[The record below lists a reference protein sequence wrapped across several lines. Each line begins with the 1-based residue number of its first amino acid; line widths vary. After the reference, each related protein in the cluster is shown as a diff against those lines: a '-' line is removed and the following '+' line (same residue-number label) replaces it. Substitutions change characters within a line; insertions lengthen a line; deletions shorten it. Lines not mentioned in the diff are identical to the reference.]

1 VLAACVTRSRNDERG
16 PQEVL
21 TRILYA
27 CLPAGAPPGASSTP
41 PVQRRP
47 ERGVAQQEK
56 LWRKP
61 WPVARRRRLRS
72 SISPVR
78 ICHDVRHA
86 LTGVYEPLGDEE
98 KQVFLQELK
107 QIKQFMNPRWLLL
120 RDFNLIY
127 RSCDKNNGRVDR
139 RLMTSFRSTVNELE
153 IKEIH
158 MHGRKFT
165 WSSGSVDLTMK
176 KINHIFATRDWE
188 MTYPHC
194 HL

>member
-1 VLAACVTRSRNDERG
+1 
-16 PQEVL
+16 
-21 TRILYA
+21 
-27 CLPAGAPPGASSTP
+27 
-41 PVQRRP
+41 
-47 ERGVAQQEK
+47 
-56 LWRKP
+56 
-61 WPVARRRRLRS
+61 
-72 SISPVR
+72 
-78 ICHDVRHA
+78 

-98 KQVFLQELK
+98 KQVFLEELK

-139 RLMTSFRSTVNELE
+139 RLMSSFRSTVNELE

-158 MHGRKFT
+158 IHGRKFT

-176 KINHIFATRDWE
+176 KINHTFATRDWE
-188 MTYPHC
+188 MAYPHC